1 MKRCWRW
8 DDRVIAIM
16 LALVAAAVLIA
27 TAPQIGVTWDEGGY
41 ISAAH
46 SYVAWFQELVK
57 HPAQAFQPDVID
69 RYWTVNHQHPPVEKV
84 WSGLVWLA
92 ARNVFDE
99 LTANRLGDILM
110 VAILVGLIYWMV
122 AEAYGRAAGI
132 FAAATLM
139 LLPRFFFHAHLAA
152 LDVPVAVA
160 SFGLTFVF
168 WKTVDC
174 KGWAWGILW
183 GLAWGLAEAI
193 KLNGDFIPVALVVWL
208 LLFRR
213 SWKGVLR
220 LTLMGLVGVATFFI
234 VWPWL
239 YYHPWERI
247 VNYVAFHLNHYQ
259 IGQWYLGQ
267 FHLPPPWHFVFVMLW
282 AVLPLSVIALIVL
295 GIIKGINSKQDGGL
309 VWLLILGAF
318 VSISPFV
325 FGQGLVYDNERL
337 FMPVFPFLAALAG
350 IGFGWLAK
358 YLGKLLD
365 YLKRPA
371 YTAPA
376 VILLGIALLM
386 PQMTSIVK
394 LYPHLLSYY
403 SEDVGGLPGATK
415 LGLETTYWCESYG
428 SALPYINTL
437 AKPGD
442 TIWVEPWSF
451 VVLKYYQEIG
461 LLRPDL
467 VVLRMQTGQFVDDA
481 DWYIFQFRQSQ
492 YGFGGEEGYRPYQVL
507 KAQTPVY
514 QVSYQGVPIM
524 RLYSAL
530 R

>member
-1 MKRCWRW
+1 MMVALGMRYWEGAGMKRCWRW

-84 WSGLVWLA
+84 WSGLVW
-92 ARNVFDE
+92 
-99 LTANRLGDILM
+99 
-110 VAILVGLIYWMV
+110 
-122 AEAYGRAAGI
+122 
-132 FAAATLM
+132 
-139 LLPRFFFHAHLAA
+139 LAA

-492 YGFGGEEGYRPYQVL
+492 YGFGGEEGYQPYQVL